1 MNRDNILALT
11 NADVNGIDD
20 SNLYES
26 RLKLKP
32 QLTRPAA
39 TRVVIT
45 HLFAQVYPEYLP
57 SPLTELL
64 LRQVSSVHTP
74 STAPNFTRS
83 PLLLPSSFS
92 SAFSYSRSRK
102 ITIIPLRQSPL
113 HVLSVLGSFVEV
125 GRASNDIETR
135 LLHDFTWINHFLMSP
150 YLVCSLP

>member
-1 MNRDNILALT
+1 MNRNNILALT
-11 NADVNGIDD
+11 DADVNGIDD

-57 SPLTELL
+57 SPLIELL

-74 STAPNFTRS
+74 HQTLLVRHFRCPRPSPAPFG
-83 PLLLPSSFS
+83 
-92 SAFSYSRSRK
+92 A
-102 ITIIPLRQSPL
+102 
-113 HVLSVLGSFVEV
+113 H
-125 GRASNDIETR
+125 A
-135 LLHDFTWINHFLMSP
+135 
-150 YLVCSLP
+150 LV